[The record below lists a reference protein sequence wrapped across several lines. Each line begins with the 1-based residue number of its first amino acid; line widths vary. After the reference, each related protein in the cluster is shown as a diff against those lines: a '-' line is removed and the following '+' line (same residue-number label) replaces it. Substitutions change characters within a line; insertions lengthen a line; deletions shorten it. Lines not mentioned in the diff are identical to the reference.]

1 MLGSGKT
8 GRVRASATAATAA
21 TASPARSRDIYQRYA
36 VALYRQALLTLDD
49 SAPAEHVVGDVGA
62 NEYVP
67 APGPGRGEDDARYHL
82 AESVLLRCHRLVAG
96 SARQAR
102 RPGLFGGLGS
112 IRASRVLGIHQ
123 RDMAVLLRTV
133 LRRLT
138 TSPAAAVEDG
148 DQAGGAAPGRR

>member
-1 MLGSGKT
+1 MLGWGKT
-8 GRVRASATAATAA
+8 GSVRASATD
-21 TASPARSRDIYQRYA
+21 SSDRSRDTYQNYA

-49 SAPAEHVVGDVGA
+49 SAPAEHVVGDVVA

-82 AESVLLRCHRLVAG
+82 AESVFLRCHQLVVG
-96 SARQAR
+96 SAQQDR

-123 RDMAVLLRTV
+123 RDMAILLRTV
-133 LRRLT
+133 LRRPT

-148 DQAGGAAPGRR
+148 DQAGGAAAGRR

>member
-8 GRVRASATAATAA
+8 GRVRASPAAATAA

-49 SAPAEHVVGDVGA
+49 SAPAEHVAGDVGA
-62 NEYVP
+62 NEYV
-67 APGPGRGEDDARYHL
+67 PGPGRGEDDARYHL

-112 IRASRVLGIHQ
+112 VRASRVPGIHQ

>member
-1 MLGSGKT
+1 M
-8 GRVRASATAATAA
+8 
-21 TASPARSRDIYQRYA
+21 YQRYA
-36 VALYRQALLTLDD
+36 IALYRQALLTLDD
-49 SAPAEHVVGDVGA
+49 PAPAEHAVGDVVA
-62 NEYVP
+62 NEYAL
-67 APGPGRGEDDARYHL
+67 APGSGRGEDDARYRL

-96 SARQAR
+96 PARQAR

-112 IRASRVLGIHQ
+112 IRASRVPGIHQ

-138 TSPAAAVEDG
+138 TSPAAAAVEDG

>member
-8 GRVRASATAATAA
+8 GRVRASATAATA
-21 TASPARSRDIYQRYA
+21 SSARSRDIYQHYA

-49 SAPAEHVVGDVGA
+49 SAPAEHVAGDVVA

-67 APGPGRGEDDARYHL
+67 APAPGRGEDDARYRL
-82 AESVLLRCHRLVAG
+82 AESVFLRCHRLVAG
-96 SARQAR
+96 PARQAR

-112 IRASRVLGIHQ
+112 IRASRVLGLHQ

-138 TSPAAAVEDG
+138 TSPASAVEDG

>member
-8 GRVRASATAATAA
+8 GRVRASATAA

-49 SAPAEHVVGDVGA
+49 SAPAEHVAGDVGA

-112 IRASRVLGIHQ
+112 IRASRV
-123 RDMAVLLRTV
+123 
-133 LRRLT
+133 
-138 TSPAAAVEDG
+138 
-148 DQAGGAAPGRR
+148 AGNPSA